1 MKYTR
6 AEFEALFNSFDFDQS
21 KTIEYMELHS
31 FLSKHGMQTKPELL
45 REYFQ
50 KFDKDS
56 NGKLDVDEWCKMM
69 EQVFK

>member
-6 AEFEALFNSFDFDQS
+6 ADFEALFNSFDYDQS
-21 KTIEYMELHS
+21 KTIEYTELHS
-31 FLSKHGMQTKPELL
+31 FLTKRGMQAKPELL

-50 KFDKDS
+50 KFDRDC
-56 NGKLDVDEWCKMM
+56 NGKLDVDEWCKML